1 MASNIQLVFYRP
13 TTGAQGDILVK
24 ALLNEKEVTLPVP
37 TDQYPYYKW
46 TELRKYYL
54 EKIAKF
60 EESEQ
65 SK

>member
-1 MASNIQLVFYRP
+1 VFYRP

-24 ALLNEKEVTLPVP
+24 ALLNEREATLPVP

-60 EESEQ
+60 EQSEESEK
-65 SK
+65 SE